1 MKTRTA
7 AQVTEDDMAIY
18 RATARRRWA
27 QEQQE
32 MSQRRERA
40 WALAR
45 QASSLL
51 REQFNASRVMVF
63 GSLVRSGLFHLRSD
77 VDLAVWGLD
86 ERVYYRAVSQLLS
99 LDPSI
104 EVDLVIAEEAPATL
118 RAVIEEEGV
127 FV

>member
-32 MSQRRERA
+32 MRQRRERA

-104 EVDLVIAEEAPATL
+104 EVDLVIAEEAPVTL
-118 RAVIEEEGV
+118 RTVIEEEGV
-127 FV
+127 LV